1 MATAFLGGAVFLAA
15 PGRAAAL
22 LVVPFVDV
30 VAACRAGAP
39 AAFVTLLPTEWVL
52 LSFTVFAV
60 DFDGEASPALF
71 RVAAVSFFVLDA
83 ALLVTV
89 GVAPAESAADF
100 RAPVLLAE
108 RPFAGVVLLV
118 PAASVFLVDIC
129 PPMTVDVDKCG

>member
-15 PGRAAAL
+15 PGRVAAV

-30 VAACRAGAP
+30 VAACRTGAP
-39 AAFVTLLPTEWVL
+39 AALVTLLPTEWVL

-60 DFDGEASPALF
+60 DFDGELLPGLF
-71 RVAAVSFFVLDA
+71 RVDPVSFFVLGA

-89 GVAPAESAADF
+89 VVASAESAADC
-100 RAPVLLAE
+100 RAPVLLAA
-108 RPFAGVVLLV
+108 RARAGGVLLV
-118 PAASVFLVDIC
+118 PAASVFLVDMC

>member
-15 PGRAAAL
+15 PGRVAAL
-22 LVVPFVDV
+22 FVVPFVDV

-39 AAFVTLLPTEWVL
+39 AALVTLLPTEWVL

-60 DFDGEASPALF
+60 DFEGEVLPAVF
-71 RVAAVSFFVLDA
+71 RVDPVSFFALGA

-89 GVAPAESAADF
+89 VVASAESGADF
-100 RAPVLLAE
+100 RAPVLLAS
-108 RPFAGVVLLV
+108 RPRAGVVLLV
-118 PAASVFLVDIC
+118 PAASAFLVDMC